1 MVSVRKVSAVTKK
14 NVNSIPVNK
23 VVQNYSMEAKR
34 IFGNK
39 LKAIILFGSY
49 ARGDF
54 EPDSDIDIMV
64 LLDIPVE
71 QLPEARKKMRVTAN
85 ALDMEYDCVISSIF
99 QSYDVFEDYK
109 TASPFY
115 QNIEKDGVLIG

>member
-39 LKAIILFGSY
+39 LRAVILYGSY

-71 QLPEARKKMRVTAN
+71 QLPEARKKCVSPQMHWIWNMTA
-85 ALDMEYDCVISSIF
+85 
-99 QSYDVFEDYK
+99 
-109 TASPFY
+109 
-115 QNIEKDGVLIG
+115 